1 MRVFVTGI
9 DGFVG
14 SHMAEMLHGIGG
26 VDVYGSILAAT
37 PGPNL
42 RGLHGTVRLRQA
54 DILNAGRIEELFSD
68 IRPDRVI
75 HLAGQAFVPTS
86 VADPF
91 GTIQTNIAG
100 SMSILEAAR
109 KLREREGVELQ
120 VLIVSSSEVYGK
132 VAPHELPITERL
144 PLNPGNPYAA
154 SKASIDL
161 ISQSYRKTY
170 GLQVTVARPFNHA
183 GPRQAPSFVCSEFGR
198 RFAEFAAG
206 STPAVLRPGNL
217 EARRDFTD
225 VRDVVRAYWGMLE
238 HPGEHSVFNVCSGAA
253 VSIREII
260 ALYEEITGI
269 RADVAMEQAK
279 VRAYDVPVL
288 QGSAERLRTAT
299 GWSPTFTLRETLK
312 DVFTYWQ
319 QTLAAGA

>member
-14 SHMAEMLHGIGG
+14 SHMAELLHSIGG
-26 VDVYGSILAAT
+26 VDVYGTIVT
-37 PGPNL
+37 PEPGPNL
-42 RGLHGTVRLRQA
+42 KGINAKPRLRQA
-54 DILNAGRIEELFSD
+54 DILSASRIEELFTD
-68 IRPDRVI
+68 IRPERVI

-86 VADPF
+86 VIDPV

-100 SMSILEAAR
+100 SMSVLEAAR
-109 KLREREGVELQ
+109 KLREREGLEVQ
-120 VLIVSSSEVYGK
+120 VLIISSSEVYGK
-132 VAPHELPITERL
+132 VAPELLPIREDL
-144 PLNPGNPYAA
+144 ALNPGNPYAA

-161 ISQSYRKTY
+161 ISQAYRKTY
-170 GLQVTVARPFNHA
+170 GLHVTVARPFNHV

-206 STPAVLRPGNL
+206 VSPPVLHPGNL

-225 VRDVVRAYWGMLE
+225 VRDVVRAYWSMLE
-238 HPGEHSVFNVCSGAA
+238 HPSDYSVFNVCSGTA

-260 ALYEEITGI
+260 SLYEEITGI
-269 RADVAMEQAK
+269 TVDVAVEQAK
-279 VRAYDVPVL
+279 VRPYDVPVL
-288 QGSAERLRTAT
+288 LGSAERLHEET
-299 GWSPTFTLRETLK
+299 GWTRTFTLRETLK
-312 DVFTYWQ
+312 DVFTHWQ

>member
-14 SHMAEMLHGIGG
+14 SHMAELLHSVGG
-26 VDVYGSILAAT
+26 VDVYGTIIT
-37 PGPNL
+37 PEAGPNL
-42 RGLHGTVRLRQA
+42 KGVKGKLRLRQA
-54 DILNAGRIEELFSD
+54 DILNAGRIEELFHD
-68 IRPDRVI
+68 IRPERVI

-86 VADPF
+86 VLDPV

-109 KLREREGVELQ
+109 KLQEREAQEIK
-120 VLIVSSSEVYGK
+120 VLIISSSEVYGK
-132 VAPHELPITERL
+132 VGPEHLPITEDLR
-144 PLNPGNPYAA
+144 LNPGNPYAA

-161 ISQSYRKTY
+161 ISQAYRKTY
-170 GLQVTVARPFNHA
+170 GLHVTVARPFNHV

-206 STPAVLRPGNL
+206 ATPPVLRPGNL

-225 VRDVVRAYWGMLE
+225 VRDVVRAYWCMLE
-238 HPGEHSVFNVCSGAA
+238 QTSDYPVFNVCSGTA

-260 ALYEEITGI
+260 SLFEEITGI
-269 RADVAMEQAK
+269 TADVAVEQTK
-279 VRAYDVPVL
+279 VRPYDVPVL
-288 QGSAERLRTAT
+288 LGSAERLRDVT
-299 GWSPTFTLRETLK
+299 GWAPTFTLRETLK
-312 DVFTYWQ
+312 DVFTHWQ
-319 QTLAAGA
+319 RTIAAGA

>member
-14 SHMAEMLHGIGG
+14 SHMAELLHSVAG
-26 VDVYGSILAAT
+26 VDVYGTIIT
-37 PGPNL
+37 PEAGPNL
-42 RGLHGTVRLRQA
+42 KGVKGKLRLRQA
-54 DILNAGRIEELFSD
+54 DILNAGRIEELFHD
-68 IRPDRVI
+68 IRPERVI

-86 VADPF
+86 VLDPV

-109 KLREREGVELQ
+109 KLQEREAQEIK
-120 VLIVSSSEVYGK
+120 VLIISSSEVYGR
-132 VAPHELPITERL
+132 VGPEHLPITEDLR
-144 PLNPGNPYAA
+144 LNPGNPYAA

-161 ISQSYRKTY
+161 ISQAYRKTY
-170 GLQVTVARPFNHA
+170 GLHVTVARPFNHV

-206 STPAVLRPGNL
+206 ATSPVLRPGNL

-225 VRDVVRAYWGMLE
+225 VRDVVRAYWCMLE
-238 HPGEHSVFNVCSGAA
+238 QTSDYPVFNVCSGTA

-260 ALYEEITGI
+260 SLFEEITGI
-269 RADVAMEQAK
+269 TADVAVEQTK
-279 VRAYDVPVL
+279 VRPYDVPVL
-288 QGSAERLRTAT
+288 LGSAERLREVT
-299 GWSPTFTLRETLK
+299 GWTPTFTLRETLK
-312 DVFTYWQ
+312 DVFTHWQ
-319 QTLAAGA
+319 RTIAAGA

>member
-1 MRVFVTGI
+1 MRVLVTGI

-14 SHMAEMLHGIGG
+14 SHMAEMLHSVGG
-26 VDVYGSILAAT
+26 VDVYGTIMT
-37 PGPNL
+37 PQPGPNL
-42 RGLHGTVRLRQA
+42 KDVGGKLRLRQG
-54 DILNAGRIEELFSD
+54 DILNTGRIEELFHD
-68 IRPDRVI
+68 IRPERVI

-86 VADPF
+86 VVDPV
-91 GTIQTNIAG
+91 GTIQTNITG
-100 SMSILEAAR
+100 SMSILEGAR
-109 KLREREGVELQ
+109 KLQEREGLEVQ

-132 VAPHELPITERL
+132 VAAEQLPIREEL

-161 ISQSYRKTY
+161 ISQAYRKTY
-170 GLQVTVARPFNHA
+170 GLQVTVARPFNHV

-206 STPAVLRPGNL
+206 TTPRALRPGNL

-225 VRDVVRAYWGMLE
+225 VRDVVRAYWCMLE
-238 HPGEHSVFNVCSGAA
+238 HQSEHAVFNVCSGTA

-260 ALYEEITGI
+260 SLYEEITGI
-269 RADVAMEQAK
+269 VAEVAVEKTK
-279 VRAYDVPVL
+279 VRPYDVPVL
-288 QGSAERLRTAT
+288 LGSAERLHSVT
-299 GWSPTFTLRETLK
+299 GWKPTLTLRETLK

-319 QTLAAGA
+319 RMIATGA

>member
-14 SHMAEMLHGIGG
+14 SHMAELLHSVGG
-26 VDVYGSILAAT
+26 VDVYVTIIT
-37 PGPNL
+37 PEAGPNL
-42 RGLHGTVRLRQA
+42 KGVKGKLRLRQA
-54 DILNAGRIEELFSD
+54 DILNAGRIEELFHD
-68 IRPDRVI
+68 IRPERVI

-86 VADPF
+86 VLDPV

-109 KLREREGVELQ
+109 KLQEREAQEIK
-120 VLIVSSSEVYGK
+120 VLIISSSEVYGK
-132 VAPHELPITERL
+132 VAPEHLPITEDLR
-144 PLNPGNPYAA
+144 LNPGNPYAA

-161 ISQSYRKTY
+161 ISQAYRKTY
-170 GLQVTVARPFNHA
+170 GLHVTVARPFNHV

-206 STPAVLRPGNL
+206 ATSPVLRPGNL

-225 VRDVVRAYWGMLE
+225 VRDVVRAYWCMLE
-238 HPGEHSVFNVCSGAA
+238 QTSDYPVFNVCSGTA

-260 ALYEEITGI
+260 SLFEEITGI
-269 RADVAMEQAK
+269 TDDVAVEQTK
-279 VRAYDVPVL
+279 VRPYDVPVL
-288 QGSAERLRTAT
+288 LGSAERLREVT
-299 GWSPTFTLRETLK
+299 GWAPTFTLRETLK
-312 DVFTYWQ
+312 DVFAHWQ
-319 QTLAAGA
+319 RTIAAGA